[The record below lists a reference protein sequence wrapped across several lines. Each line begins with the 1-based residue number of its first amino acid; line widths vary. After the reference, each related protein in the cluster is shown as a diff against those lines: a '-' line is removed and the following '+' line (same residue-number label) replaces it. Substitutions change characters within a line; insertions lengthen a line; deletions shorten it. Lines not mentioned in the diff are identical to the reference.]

1 MSASIYSLAI
11 YFWYVPKFYW
21 YVPVV
26 SSIYLWYSFFVGK
39 HSLLTAKQ
47 KNQPMDNLNDQV
59 TIDYSTYQRVKL
71 EILEHI
77 AKLDSPGQRLPSE
90 REWCDLL
97 AVSRSTVRQA
107 LQALEIEGQI
117 QRKRGSGWYVSA
129 PPLQFDPSN
138 HIPFTY
144 TAIQQGRKPSWH
156 EVKLEKIIPPP
167 AIAASFGIRSNRQA
181 PKVQILLELDSIPV
195 GLETYYLNPQ
205 FCSDPGEINHALPTS
220 DELHRL
226 LGSKHRYH
234 RVSIKSTN
242 CGAHA
247 ANLMGVHAES
257 PALLMTQW
265 ISSNEGLIICVS
277 ETIWRA
283 NALEFV
289 VVQPENT

>member
-1 MSASIYSLAI
+1 
-11 YFWYVPKFYW
+11 
-21 YVPVV
+21 
-26 SSIYLWYSFFVGK
+26 
-39 HSLLTAKQ
+39 
-47 KNQPMDNLNDQV
+47 MDNLNDQV
-59 TIDYSTYQRVKL
+59 TIEYRIYHAVKL

-77 AKLDSPGQRLPSE
+77 TKFDAPGQKLPSE
-90 REWCDLL
+90 REWCVLL

-107 LQALEIEGQI
+107 LQALEIEGRI

-144 TAIQQGRKPSWH
+144 TAIQQGRIPSWYTI
-156 EVKLEKIIPPP
+156 KTEKIIPPP
-167 AIAASFGIRSNRQA
+167 AIAASFGIRSNRRA
-181 PKVQILLELDSIPV
+181 PKVQILLKLDSVPV
-195 GLETYYLNPQ
+195 GLETYYLSPQ
-205 FCSDPGEINHALPTS
+205 FCSDPSEINHAMPTS

-226 LGSKHRYH
+226 LGSKPRYH

-247 ANLMGVHAES
+247 ANLIGVHAES

-265 ISSNEGLIICVS
+265 ISNNKGLIICVS

-289 VVQPENT
+289 VERAENS